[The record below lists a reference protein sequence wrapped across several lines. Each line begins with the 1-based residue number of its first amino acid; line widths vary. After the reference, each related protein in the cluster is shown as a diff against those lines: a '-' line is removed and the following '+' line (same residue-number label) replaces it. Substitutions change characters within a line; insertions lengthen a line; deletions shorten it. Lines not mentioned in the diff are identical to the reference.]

1 MRSQKYILLLKW
13 LKHRESA
20 RTCAASTVTD
30 EVFACAE
37 ETSTAEVKK
46 TRCKRGGGGRPRK
59 VAEGYVPADEP
70 YSVQVVSAQY

>member
-20 RTCAASTVTD
+20 RTCAASTVAD
-30 EVFACAE
+30 EVFACVE

-46 TRCKRGGGGRPRK
+46 TRHIREE
-59 VAEGYVPADEP
+59 AEVIL
-70 YSVQVVSAQY
+70 VRWL